1 MKKLFPSLSAT
12 FLAAILTAAA
22 FPATAAGISGKR
34 EIVLHGR
41 DGSAVVVGH
50 VVFSPR
56 GERSAFAIEMDHARF
71 QDFFLSMKEF
81 KCIETTSEVFCHV
94 PYPHAHPATV
104 ATDDYAW
111 LEHSLLFMYKSPQE
125 FGAKL
130 WNGIYYRLQAEG
142 DVLVG
147 TPQAVDL
154 NQIGAPPADP
164 SRPPYPASERAEVA
178 AGSRWFG
185 RLSIR

>member
-1 MKKLFPSLSAT
+1 MPRTIPSFAALLLIAT
-12 FLAAILTAAA
+12 LAPPAVAAE
-22 FPATAAGISGKR
+22 FSGKR

-41 DGSAVVVGH
+41 DGSAVVIGH
-50 VVFSPR
+50 VAFTPR
-56 GERSAFAIEMDHARF
+56 GERSAFAIEMDPARF

-81 KCIETTSEVFCHV
+81 KCIEVPGEVFCHV
-94 PYPHAHPATV
+94 PYPHASPATI
-104 ATDDYAW
+104 AGDDYVW
-111 LEHSLLFMYKSPQE
+111 LEHALLFMFKSPQE

-130 WNGIYYRLQAEG
+130 WNGVYYRLQRDG
-142 DVLVG
+142 DALVG

-164 SRPPYPASERAEVA
+164 SRPPYPASERGEIPV
-178 AGSRWFG
+178 GSRWFG